1 MRRRAPPIIAGALLF
16 ASAYFAARS
25 RRAAPASSATS
36 AAAPPPPPQLA
47 RLAFAANRTA
57 RDHADALA
65 ATRLV
70 ARIKDEL
77 GDFAVECAVPFAY
90 CGRASC
96 KRSKDYPKVG
106 ERTFPPLSERS
117 LSLTRL
123 LADAPKLV
131 AACACQS
138 VEASDA
144 MYASVDGADAA
155 AMQMLAQS
163 AAFVAIMEAYLDGGA
178 SFDATAARLCASLR
192 AEDGGARGYFGMG
205 AHDRISLPVPDAWN
219 ERHPEHTAETLACD
233 GDGVELAIAVCS
245 GAPCYADRAA
255 AGPLNLTCLCPMWPY
270 SGEKTLQVTPAG
282 VGHLGGGCAAYSF
295 ESGEC
300 VAQSSSRGVLDGDH
314 MREWAVAAVVAAAE
328 TLRSEQG
335 EAAAAQDAECRAWF
349 ND

>member
-1 MRRRAPPIIAGALLF
+1 MMRRAPPILAAALLF
-16 ASAYFAARS
+16 ASAFFAARS
-25 RRAAPASSATS
+25 RRAEPAS
-36 AAAPPPPPQLA
+36 AAPPSAVAPALS
-47 RLAFAANRTA
+47 RLAFASNRTT
-57 RDHADALA
+57 RDHANALA
-65 ATRLV
+65 AARLV

-77 GDFAVECAVPFAY
+77 DGFYVECAVPFAY

-96 KRSKDYPKVG
+96 KRSKDYPK
-106 ERTFPPLSERS
+106 
-117 LSLTRL
+117 
-123 LADAPKLV
+123 LV

-138 VEASDA
+138 VEASHA
-144 MYASVDGADAA
+144 MYASIDGADAA
-155 AMQMLAQS
+155 AMQLLAQS
-163 AAFVAIMEAYLDGGA
+163 ASFVGIMEAYLDGGA
-178 SFDATAARLCASLR
+178 SFDDTSALLCASVR
-192 AEDGGARGYFGMG
+192 DAGERGYFGMG

-219 ERHPEHTAETLACD
+219 AAHPERTAETLECE

-300 VAQSSSRGVLDGDH
+300 VVQSSSRGVLDGNH
-314 MREWAVAAVVAAAE
+314 LREWAVAAVVAAAE
-328 TLRSEQG
+328 SLRSEQG
-335 EAAAAQDAECRAWF
+335 EAAETQDAKCRAWF